1 MRVKTGIT
9 RRKRHK
15 KVLDRASG
23 YYSANSRSYK
33 IAVEKN
39 DRALAYAYRD
49 RKTKKRTMRSLWIV
63 RISAAAKS
71 HSVSYSKLMHHLKSS
86 SIVLDRKSLADMA
99 ARDPK
104 AFSLLVQ
111 KVMT

>member
-15 KVLDRASG
+15 KVLNRASG

-49 RKTKKRTMRSLWIV
+49 RKTKKRKNEVLMDH
-63 RISAAAKS
+63 S
-71 HSVSYSKLMHHLKSS
+71 H
-86 SIVLDRKSLADMA
+86 
-99 ARDPK
+99 
-104 AFSLLVQ
+104 FSCCKEPFSELF
-111 KVMT
+111 KVNAPF

>member
-15 KVLDRASG
+15 KVLNRASG
-23 YYSANSRSYK
+23 YYSANSRSYSV
-33 IAVEKN
+33 AVEKN

-49 RKTKKRTMRSLWIV
+49 RKTKKRRMRSLWIL
-63 RISAAAKS
+63 RISAAAKINS
-71 HSVSYSKLMHHLKSS
+71 ISYSKLMHRLKSS
-86 SIVLDRKSLADMA
+86 SIALDRKSLADIA

>member
-15 KVLDRASG
+15 KILKRSKG

-49 RKTKKRTMRSLWIV
+49 RKTKKRNMKSLWII
-63 RISAAAKS
+63 RISAAAKLN
-71 HSVSYSKLMHHLKSS
+71 SVSYSKFMGHLQKSA
-86 SIVLDRKSLADMA
+86 ITLDRKSLANLA
-99 ARDPK
+99 VKDPK
-104 AFSLLVQ
+104 AFSHLVQ
-111 KVMT
+111 KVMA

>member
-15 KVLDRASG
+15 KVLNRASG

-49 RKTKKRTMRSLWIV
+49 RKTKKRKMRSLWII
-63 RISAAAKS
+63 RISAAAKN
-71 HSVSYSKLMHHLKSS
+71 HSVSYSKLMHRLKSS
-86 SIVLDRKSLADMA
+86 SIALDRKSLADIA

>member
-15 KVLDRASG
+15 KVLKRTSG

-49 RKTKKRTMRSLWIV
+49 RKAKKRNMRSLWII
-63 RISAAAKS
+63 RISAAAKLNS
-71 HSVSYSKLMHHLKSS
+71 ISYSKFMGYLKKSS
-86 SIVLDRKSLADMA
+86 INLDRKSLADLA

-104 AFSLLVQ
+104 AFSHLVQ
-111 KVMT
+111 KVMA